1 MSKNGRT
8 NFRNQQKIK
17 DEQINFLLG
26 DLEKNL
32 EEYRQALEAKEKQ
45 LSDAKRILLSAKQ
58 SYDKVATEN
67 RGLKAYIQ
75 NLKQHFQR
83 EQQKQQLQF
92 LEQQKSYYQP
102 SKKRTPKKYK
112 KVIFEEEDES
122 ETEPEFEVEQEFENE
137 EVEQEP
143 EIKKAKTSKR
153 KEQSNNIFEYINKNA
168 KRHKQQKHPR

>member
-32 EEYRQALEAKEKQ
+32 EEYRQTLEAKEKQ

-58 SYDKVATEN
+58 SYDQVATEN

-92 LEQQKSYYQP
+92 LEQQESYYQP
-102 SKKRTPKKYK
+102 SIKRTPKK
-112 KVIFEEEDES
+112 I
-122 ETEPEFEVEQEFENE
+122 
-137 EVEQEP
+137 
-143 EIKKAKTSKR
+143 
-153 KEQSNNIFEYINKNA
+153 
-168 KRHKQQKHPR
+168 